1 MDIKDRDSG
10 TARQA
15 RTGRDEEPV
24 REQTPTRRV
33 VRYDADLM
41 ADDDDILPRRIVGEE
56 MLSRSVRDQVSS
68 MRKERVPSESDV
80 YNLSSDALRADP
92 YGEDLTGIPP
102 LEDEPENR
110 DIMPDQI
117 QEEAPGAQGDEDVE
131 LTARSQ
137 KQIRPILPDELPE
150 G

>member
-1 MDIKDRDSG
+1 MDIKDQDNG
-10 TARQA
+10 MARQA
-15 RTGRDEEPV
+15 RTGRDEEP
-24 REQTPTRRV
+24 QAPTRRIDD
-33 VRYDADLM
+33 RFAADQR
-41 ADDDDILPRRIVGEE
+41 AEDDDILPRRIVGEE

-68 MRKERVPSESDV
+68 MRKERDPSESDV

-117 QEEAPGAQGDEDVE
+117 QDEAPGSLGDEDVE
-131 LTARSQ
+131 LTARAQ